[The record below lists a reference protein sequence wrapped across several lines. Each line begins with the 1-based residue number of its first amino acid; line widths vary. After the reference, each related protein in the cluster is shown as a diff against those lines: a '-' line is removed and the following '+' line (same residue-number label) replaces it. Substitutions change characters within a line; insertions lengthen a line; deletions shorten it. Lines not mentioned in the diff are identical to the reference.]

1 MTETIYDRINER
13 LKALGLTFEGASRK
27 AGMARDYL
35 RTLFRQKSSPTTRS
49 LLKLASALE
58 TTPEWLLNNGTET
71 FLAMPNSEQDK
82 QEANESIHS
91 RIKERLTALGLTAE
105 GASKKA
111 GLDRSYLRQMFER
124 NSLPKLDTLEKLADA
139 LQTTASWLQTG
150 AGAPNTAPRPQTIA
164 NPLDLPASSPN
175 HVMPLDVPVLGV
187 VAGNHVHGAFQLEAA
202 VIDYVRRAPGLFG
215 AKNVY
220 ALYVQG
226 DSMAPMHKAGDILF
240 IHPDRPPRIGDSV
253 VVQFKES
260 EGAYSE
266 AMLGILEKR
275 TPKTISLQKLNPP
288 AIVDIDAR
296 KVEFVH
302 RVLTMGEL
310 FGV

>member
-1 MTETIYDRINER
+1 MSATIYDRINDR
-13 LKALGLTFEGASRK
+13 LQALGLTFEGASRK
-27 AGMARDYL
+27 AGLARDYL
-35 RTLFRQKSSPTTRS
+35 RTLFRQKSSPTARS
-49 LLKLASALE
+49 LNKLAAALE
-58 TTPEWLLNNGTET
+58 TTPEWLMNGIAPTSDVGGGVKGDH
-71 FLAMPNSEQDK
+71 AD
-82 QEANESIHS
+82 IYS
-91 RIKERLTALGLTAE
+91 RIKDRLTALGLSPE

-111 GLDRSYLRQMFER
+111 GLDRGYLRLLFER

-139 LQTTASWLQTG
+139 LQTTTNWLQSG
-150 AGAPNTAPRPQTIA
+150 AGAPNDLSQPRAIP
-164 NPLDLPASSPN
+164 NPLDTPASSPN

-187 VAGNHVHGAFQLEAA
+187 VAGNHVHGAFQMEAA
-202 VIDYVRRAPGLFG
+202 IIDYVRRAPGLFG

-226 DSMAPMHKAGDILF
+226 DSMAPMHKAGDLLF
-240 IHPDRPPRIGDSV
+240 IHPDRPARIGDSV

-260 EGAYSE
+260 EGDYSE
-266 AMLGILEKR
+266 AMVGILEKR

>member
-49 LLKLASALE
+49 LSKLAAALE
-58 TTPEWLLNNGTET
+58 TTPEWLMNGVGSSSAVE
-71 FLAMPNSEQDK
+71 NRS
-82 QEANESIHS
+82 QEDYADIFE
-91 RIKERLTALGLTAE
+91 RIKERMSALGLTSE

-111 GLDRSYLRQMFER
+111 GLDRSYLRLAFER
-124 NSLPKLDTLEKLADA
+124 GSLPKLDTLEKLASA
-139 LQTTASWLQTG
+139 LETTSYWLVNGDGNANAVQQ
-150 AGAPNTAPRPQTIA
+150 PRTIP
-164 NPLDLPASSPN
+164 NPLDTPASSPN

-240 IHPDRPPRIGDSV
+240 VHPDRPPRIGDSV
-253 VVQFKES
+253 VVQFKKS

-275 TPKTISLQKLNPP
+275 TAKTISLQKLNPP
-288 AIVDIDAR
+288 ATVNIDVR
-296 KVEFVH
+296 EVEFIH
-302 RVLTMGEL
+302 RVLTINEL

>member
-1 MTETIYDRINER
+1 MSATIYDRINDR
-13 LKALGLTFEGASRK
+13 LQTLGLTFEGASRK
-27 AGMARDYL
+27 AGLARDYL
-35 RTLFRQKSSPTTRS
+35 RTLFRQKSSPTARS
-49 LLKLASALE
+49 LNKLAAALE
-58 TTPEWLLNNGTET
+58 TTPEWLMNGITPT
-71 FLAMPNSEQDK
+71 SDVGGGVKGDHAD
-82 QEANESIHS
+82 IYS
-91 RIKERLTALGLTAE
+91 RIKDRLAALDLSPE

-111 GLDRSYLRQMFER
+111 GLDRGYLRLLFER

-139 LQTTASWLQTG
+139 LQTTTNWLQSG
-150 AGAPNTAPRPQTIA
+150 AGAPNALPQPRAIP
-164 NPLDLPASSPN
+164 NLLDTPASSPN

-187 VAGNHVHGAFQLEAA
+187 VAGNHVHGAFQMEAA
-202 VIDYVRRAPGLFG
+202 IIDYVRRAPGLFG

-226 DSMAPMHKAGDILF
+226 DSMAPMHKAGDLLF

-260 EGAYSE
+260 EGDYSE
-266 AMLGILEKR
+266 AMVGILEKR

>member
-49 LLKLASALE
+49 LSKLAAALE
-58 TTPEWLLNNGTET
+58 TTPEWLMNGVGSSSAVE
-71 FLAMPNSEQDK
+71 NRS
-82 QEANESIHS
+82 QEDYADIFE
-91 RIKERLTALGLTAE
+91 RIKERMSALGLTSE

-111 GLDRSYLRQMFER
+111 GLDRSYLRLAFER
-124 NSLPKLDTLEKLADA
+124 GSLPKLDTLEKLASA
-139 LQTTASWLQTG
+139 LETTSYWLVNGDGNANAVQQ
-150 AGAPNTAPRPQTIA
+150 PRTIP
-164 NPLDLPASSPN
+164 NPLDTPASSPN

-226 DSMAPMHKAGDILF
+226 DSMAPMHKAGDLLF

-253 VVQFKES
+253 VVQFKQS
-260 EGAYSE
+260 EGDYSE
-266 AMLGILEKR
+266 AMVGILEKR

-296 KVEFVH
+296 KVEFIH

>member
-1 MTETIYDRINER
+1 MTGTIYDRINER
-13 LKALGLTFEGASRK
+13 LKALGLTLGGASRK
-27 AGMARDYL
+27 AGLARDYL
-35 RTLFRQKSSPTTRS
+35 RTLFRQKSSPTTRT
-49 LLKLASALE
+49 LIKLAEALE
-58 TTPEWLLNNGTET
+58 TTPQWLLNNSAET
-71 FLAMPNSEQDK
+71 FFTMPNSER
-82 QEANESIHS
+82 QEAAESIHR
-91 RIKERLTALGLTAE
+91 RIKERLAVLGLTAE

-111 GLDRSYLRQMFER
+111 GLDRSYLRLFFER
-124 NSLPKLDTLEKLADA
+124 NTMPKLDTLEKLASA
-139 LQTTASWLQTG
+139 LETTAYWLANG
-150 AGAPNTAPRPQTIA
+150 DGNPNPVPQPRTIP
-164 NPLDLPASSPN
+164 NPLNTPASSPS

-187 VAGNHVHGAFQLEAA
+187 VAGNHVHGAFQMEAA

-226 DSMAPMHKAGDILF
+226 DSMAPMHKAGDLLF

-260 EGAYSE
+260 EGDYSE
-266 AMLGILEKR
+266 AMVGILEKR

>member
-13 LKALGLTFEGASRK
+13 LHVLGLTFEGASRK
-27 AGMARDYL
+27 AGLARDYL

-49 LLKLASALE
+49 LNKLAAALN
-58 TTPEWLLNNGTET
+58 TTPEWLMNGVGSSSAVE
-71 FLAMPNSEQDK
+71 NRS
-82 QEANESIHS
+82 QEDYVDIHA
-91 RIKERLTALGLTAE
+91 RIKERMSTLGLTAE

-111 GLDRSYLRQMFER
+111 GLDRGYLRLLFDR
-124 NSLPKLDTLEKLADA
+124 HSLPKLDTLEKLAGA
-139 LQTTASWLQTG
+139 LDTTSGWLLKGDKKTK
-150 AGAPNTAPRPQTIA
+150 ALPPPPTIP
-164 NPLDLPASSPN
+164 NPLNTPASSPN

-226 DSMAPMHKAGDILF
+226 DSMAPMHKAGDLLF

-253 VVQFKES
+253 VVQFKQS
-260 EGAYSE
+260 EGDYSE
-266 AMLGILEKR
+266 AMVGILEKR

-288 AIVDIDAR
+288 AIVDIDVR